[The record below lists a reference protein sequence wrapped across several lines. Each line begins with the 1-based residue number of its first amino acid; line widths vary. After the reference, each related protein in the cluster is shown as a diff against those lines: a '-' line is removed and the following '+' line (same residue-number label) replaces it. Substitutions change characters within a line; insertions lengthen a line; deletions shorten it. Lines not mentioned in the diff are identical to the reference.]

1 MTRTARVIV
10 VDYPHHVTQRG
21 NNQQTV
27 FFDDSDRKEYLALIK
42 KYSQEYDLSVL
53 SYCLMPNHVHFIA
66 IPHNE
71 FSLSKTFSSVN
82 AGYSRYA
89 NKKEVRSGH
98 LWQCRFYSCVLDESH
113 LIMAARYI
121 ENNPVRAKLV
131 RKAWD
136 WKWSSANFNIGN
148 IKEDLII
155 NKSLLEYINSTP
167 TEWKTLL
174 EEKENMEKIE
184 QIRKKTKAGLP
195 LVKGELI
202 SDLEKKLN
210 RELQTKS
217 PGRPR
222 HRNN

>member
-1 MTRTARVIV
+1 
-10 VDYPHHVTQRG
+10 
-21 NNQQTV
+21 
-27 FFDDSDRKEYLALIK
+27 
-42 KYSQEYDLSVL
+42 
-53 SYCLMPNHVHFIA
+53 
-66 IPHNE
+66 
-71 FSLSKTFSSVN
+71 
-82 AGYSRYA
+82 
-89 NKKEVRSGH
+89 
-98 LWQCRFYSCVLDESH
+98 
-113 LIMAARYI
+113 MAARYI